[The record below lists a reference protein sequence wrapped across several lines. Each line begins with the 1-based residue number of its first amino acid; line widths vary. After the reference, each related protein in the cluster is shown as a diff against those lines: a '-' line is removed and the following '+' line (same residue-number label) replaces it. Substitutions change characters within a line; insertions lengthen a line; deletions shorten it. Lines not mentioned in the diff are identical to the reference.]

1 MRGFS
6 ELMTEDPST
15 SEPGA
20 DPGQQAPQPAVP
32 AGWYPHPTAPGWEA
46 YWTGE
51 GWGPDTRPAQPP
63 APAVPSGAQEQQ
75 AAQEAV
81 VSEPVVSQ
89 DPVTAQEPAV
99 AEPIAE
105 PVAAEP
111 VAAEPTPEPQTPEPT
126 PEPQAPEPYTPETP
140 VAAEPAVADPAAA
153 VPASTEQHPA
163 TDAGGPPGA
172 PPGAAATA
180 TAAAMPAA
188 GGPAAAR
195 SDSSFPVILC
205 ALGALIAIV
214 GAFLPEAKLDLN
226 GTPIDLA
233 DNTMVAAGYG
243 IAVIAAA
250 VLGAAI
256 AAWAYVKT
264 KRTWIPVL
272 LGVVILAIAVYAGT
286 AGLDVTPDFAPQG
299 VSIDDGGSPSTGIF
313 AVGVG
318 GLMMLLGGIGLARE
332 NR

>member
-1 MRGFS
+1 M
-6 ELMTEDPST
+6 
-15 SEPGA
+15 
-20 DPGQQAPQPAVP
+20 P

-63 APAVPSGAQEQQ
+63 APAVPSGAQEQ
-75 AAQEAV
+75 EAV
-81 VSEPVVSQ
+81 AAEPVV
-89 DPVTAQEPAV
+89 AQEPV
-99 AEPIAE
+99 AAE

-111 VAAEPTPEPQTPEPT
+111 VAAEPVAAATAGRRAEPVAAEPT
-126 PEPQAPEPYTPETP
+126 PEPYTPETP
-140 VAAEPAVADPAAA
+140 AAAEPVAADPVGA
-153 VPASTEQHPA
+153 VPASTEQQAA

-180 TAAAMPAA
+180 TAAAVPAKGASA
-188 GGPAAAR
+188 GAR

-205 ALGALIAIV
+205 VLGALVAIV

-272 LGVVILAIAVYAGT
+272 LGVIIVAIAVYAGT

-299 VSIDDGGSPSTGIF
+299 LSIDDGGSPSTGIF